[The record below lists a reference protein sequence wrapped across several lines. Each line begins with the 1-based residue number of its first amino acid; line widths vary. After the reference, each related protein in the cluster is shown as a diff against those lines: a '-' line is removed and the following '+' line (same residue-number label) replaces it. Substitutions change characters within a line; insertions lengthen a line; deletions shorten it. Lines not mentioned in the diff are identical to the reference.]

1 MIKKLP
7 TLLIIFFLVSCGPS
21 LDEKQEISQL
31 TCNVMAAT
39 RNMDSAIRLRE
50 VNSAREQLGEARFLG
65 TDDDIIES
73 FEYGICELLVLN
85 DPNYASILA
94 EKKRPQPQYMLS
106 FALEDLNG
114 NMRNISEWSEQ
125 RILINFWATWC
136 APCRREMP
144 MFQTLHL
151 NQQEHGI
158 QIIGIAVDQN
168 ELARAFINEYGISF
182 PILIGQS
189 NAYEIMKGLGNTS
202 LTLPYTLL
210 VEPSG
215 LITWHKHGEV
225 TSQDLPLILGD

>member
-106 FALEDLNG
+106 FALEDLDG

-125 RILINFWATWC
+125 KILINFWATWC

-189 NAYEIMKGLGNTS
+189 NAYEIMKDLGNTS

-210 VEPSG
+210 VEPGG
-215 LITWHKHGEV
+215 LITWNKHGEV

>member
-1 MIKKLP
+1 LILKKKLKKSGLR
-7 TLLIIFFLVSCGPS
+7 TIFFILIVTIS
-21 LDEKQEISQL
+21 LG
-31 TCNVMAAT
+31 V
-39 RNMDSAIRLRE
+39 
-50 VNSAREQLGEARFLG
+50 
-65 TDDDIIES
+65 
-73 FEYGICELLVLN
+73 YVLN
-85 DPNYASILA
+85 SDMKLMNIGFQSN
-94 EKKRPQPQYMLS
+94 QPQYIVPFS
-106 FALEDLNG
+106 LEDLNG
-114 NMRNISEWSEQ
+114 NIRDISEWSDQ
-125 RILINFWATWC
+125 KILINFWATWC

-210 VEPSG
+210 VEPGG
-215 LITWHKHGEV
+215 LITWYKNGEV